1 MAMVLELS
9 SRLQGLSLSPIH
21 CTLSGGSPWLPTSPT
36 TRIAFATLGICR
48 IVGVSGYGWAMV
60 ERTCR
65 YI

>member
-1 MAMVLELS
+1 MAMALELLN
-9 SRLQGLSLSPIH
+9 RLQGLSLSPIR

-48 IVGVSGYGWAMV
+48 IVRVSGYGWAVV
-60 ERTCR
+60 ERTCW